1 MRKESIMP
9 TAARVSLF
17 CVLGLLSCGQTA
29 CNLVPRQELLQS
41 QNRTKQLY
49 EQNKALAL
57 ERQSF
62 ANDNARLQQELGAA
76 VGSRDSLQKR
86 IDNLAAERGQLQSRL
101 ASMRNQQT
109 PLSGDTT
116 RQLEE
121 LRRKYPGFDFDPQ
134 TGVSKFST
142 DIAFDSGS
150 DVVKPNALPM
160 LRDFAKILNQGDAKD
175 LNILVVG
182 HTDDMRVAKA
192 ATKAKHPDNSYLS
205 AHRAIGVVHELEK
218 AGIKSGRMGHAGYG
232 PHQPLVPNTNAQ
244 NQAKNRRVEIFVLA
258 PNASMAGWDT
268 GTIRK

>member
-1 MRKESIMP
+1 MP

-17 CVLGLLSCGQTA
+17 CVLGLLSYGQTA

-62 ANDNARLQQELGAA
+62 ANDNARLQQELGAIA
-76 VGSRDSLQKR
+76 GARDALQR
-86 IDNLAAERGQLQSRL
+86 QNDNLNAERGKLQSMY
-101 ASMRNQQT
+101 ASLKSQNT
-109 PLSGDTT
+109 PLSKDTT

-150 DVVKPNALPM
+150 DAVKPNALPM
-160 LRDFAKILNQGDAKD
+160 LRDFAKILNNGDAKD

-182 HTDDMRVAKA
+182 HTDDMRVAKP
-192 ATKAKHPDNSYLS
+192 ATKAKHPDNQYLS
-205 AHRAIGVVHELEK
+205 AHRAIGVVHELAK
-218 AGIKSGRMGHAGYG
+218 SGIKENRMGHAGYG
-232 PHQPLVPNTNAQ
+232 PHQPLVPNTDTNSR
-244 NQAKNRRVEIFVLA
+244 AKNRRVEIFVLA

-268 GTIRK
+268 GAIRK